1 MGQMHPVTIKQD
13 CGHGKTGG
21 FSLESW
27 PSEFVPCAGR
37 GSSARLSGTEEE
49 TMRVTYAVKES
60 FLGRLLLAAT
70 PKGICAILLGDSERD
85 LLEALHRTFPQADV
99 QPDCTVPR
107 DQAGMLLDALD
118 GRSCCPTLPL
128 DLEGTPFQKRV
139 WQELQRIPRGE
150 RISYGELA
158 RRIGRP
164 TAVRA
169 VARACAAN
177 PVAILIPCHRVV
189 RQNGEMGGYRWGI
202 ERKRLL
208 LEKEREQ
215 A

>member
-1 MGQMHPVTIKQD
+1 
-13 CGHGKTGG
+13 
-21 FSLESW
+21 
-27 PSEFVPCAGR
+27 
-37 GSSARLSGTEEE
+37 
-49 TMRVTYAVKES
+49 MRITYTVMES
-60 FLGRLLLAAT
+60 FLGRLLLAAST
-70 PKGICAILLGDSERD
+70 RGICAILLGDNERD
-85 LLEALHRTFPQADV
+85 LLDALRRKFPRADIQPDRTALRNQAEALLKGLNGPSSF
-99 QPDCTVPR
+99 
-107 DQAGMLLDALD
+107 
-118 GRSCCPTLPL
+118 PTLPL
-128 DLEGTPFQKRV
+128 DPQGTPFQKRV
-139 WQELQRIPRGE
+139 WQELRRIPRGE
-150 RISYGELA
+150 RISYSELA

-189 RQNGEMGGYRWGI
+189 RQNGEMGGYRWGV